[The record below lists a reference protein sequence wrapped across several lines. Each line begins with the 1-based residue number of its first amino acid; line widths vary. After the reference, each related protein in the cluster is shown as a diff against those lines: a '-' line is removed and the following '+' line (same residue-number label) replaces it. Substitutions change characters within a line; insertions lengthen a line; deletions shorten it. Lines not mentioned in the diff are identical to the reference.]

1 MASNTRVVVIAGS
14 IEGIDALARLTQ
26 GLPGDFPA
34 PVVAYVHG
42 LHDDTTARLMHRK
55 LNGPSTLKIVFAHD
69 GERIREGF
77 FYVAP
82 VGQELTFTGLNI
94 LGCTP
99 PTKPA
104 SADRLFESA
113 ALWHGAGTLGIV
125 LSGLGNDGVKGFQA
139 ITDVGGTR
147 VVQSPSEAS
156 FTAMPSNALMGD
168 HVEYSVVLDQM
179 KELLEKLM
187 GRSEQKLSFHKDTQA
202 KVRE

>member
-1 MASNTRVVVIAGS
+1 M
-14 IEGIDALARLTQ
+14 
-26 GLPGDFPA
+26 
-34 PVVAYVHG
+34 
-42 LHDDTTARLMHRK
+42 
-55 LNGPSTLKIVFAHD
+55 
-69 GERIREGF
+69 
-77 FYVAP
+77 
-82 VGQELTFTGLNI
+82 
-94 LGCTP
+94 
-99 PTKPA
+99 
-104 SADRLFESA
+104 
-113 ALWHGAGTLGIV
+113 
-125 LSGLGNDGVKGFQA
+125 KGFQA